1 MNQRVMKKPEYW
13 CMRQRGCISIF
24 LVLVLLA
31 SGCIRGTGDQAVI
44 PPPPGTMHD
53 SVYAGSVE
61 G

>member
-1 MNQRVMKKPEYW
+1 
-13 CMRQRGCISIF
+13 MRRMGCISIF